1 MSVYN
6 RRNRLKFFTQSQIFR
21 EECQCFKDKA
31 NRIKQGYNDPSQT
44 TNARISQ
51 ILTGTLG
58 GKTTYGNINV
68 KDLIILEKHA
78 NDYDYNNNTNYNT
91 NHSNYEL
98 QNNQTLSKFYG
109 PYITVNNGYGVI
121 SREGQPG
128 GMHRPINRQR

>member
-44 TNARISQ
+44 TNERISQ

-78 NDYDYNNNTNYNT
+78 NNTNY
-91 NHSNYEL
+91 SNYEL
-98 QNNQTLSKFYG
+98 QNNETLSKFYG